1 MKINLPKPCHE
12 DWNKMTQ
19 EDKGRFCGSCQK
31 IVVDFS
37 VMSDKEIVNY
47 FKEYKGNNTCGHF
60 KKNQIDRT
68 LKQGT
73 PRRTFFLK
81 ELATAC
87 VAFFLASTEAKAQ
100 IGDIPLT
107 EKQTEQNNLESD
119 EGKIVINGKVKN
131 GNELLANATISIKD
145 TKQKTQSLE
154 NGSFSISIPKE
165 ITQNNEVVTLVIEYE
180 GLESREIE
188 IKPSITHQFYEI
200 DFAENTPLTD
210 ALAGQTDG
218 VQIIH
223 SKRTITGK
231 VTSSDGALP
240 AATVQIKGTT
250 IGTTTDMEGNYT
262 LENVPN
268 DAVLVYRFVGLNSK
282 EETIASRNTINVQ
295 LEDALLGETF
305 VVGGISS
312 KPYKWYSPRNLWY
325 KIRNIFR

>member
-81 ELATAC
+81 ELAAAC

-100 IGDIPLT
+100 IGDTPLT
-107 EKQTEQNNLESD
+107 EKQTEQNNLESN

-154 NGSFSISIPKE
+154 NGSFFISIPKE
-165 ITQNNEVVTLVIEYE
+165 VAQNNEVVTLVIEYK
-180 GLESREIE
+180 GLESKEIE
-188 IKPSITHQFYEI
+188 VKTSATNQFYEI
-200 DFAENTPLTD
+200 DLAENTELIK

-250 IGTTTDMEGNYT
+250 IGTTTDMKGNYT

-305 VVGGISS
+305 VVGGVSS
-312 KPYKWYSPRNLWY
+312 KPYEWYSPRNIWY